1 MTDGSTRQDRK
12 AAGGLLTKAALGCVG
27 LLIMIGWSTPP
38 PGPVDEAS
46 YQPGDPENTATTV
59 MLHVPEGSLAKHL
72 TVVDASGRELAILT
86 HWISGMT
93 SVVSCRSDGTGVS
106 YILNS
111 NGTATML
118 VGGTARVTTID
129 AQKDG
134 TTHVSHRVVPTR
146 VDPGTKMKTESP
158 PGSDERRPFE
168 APVGGN
174 RTSPGDAEP

>member
-1 MTDGSTRQDRK
+1 MVRPDRIAQ
-12 AAGGLLTKAALGCVG
+12 AAGGLITKAALGCIG

-38 PGPVDEAS
+38 PEPVDRAS
-46 YQPGDPENTATTV
+46 SQPGDPENTAMTV
-59 MLHVPEGSLAKHL
+59 MLHVPEGALAKHL

-118 VGGTARVTTID
+118 VRGTARVTTINS
-129 AQKDG
+129 QKDG
-134 TTHVSHRVVPTR
+134 TTQVSHRVVPTR
-146 VDPGTKMKTESP
+146 VDPGTKMSTESP
-158 PGSDERRPFE
+158 PGSDERLRFGSS
-168 APVGGN
+168 VGGN
-174 RTSPGDAEP
+174 RTSPGVAEP